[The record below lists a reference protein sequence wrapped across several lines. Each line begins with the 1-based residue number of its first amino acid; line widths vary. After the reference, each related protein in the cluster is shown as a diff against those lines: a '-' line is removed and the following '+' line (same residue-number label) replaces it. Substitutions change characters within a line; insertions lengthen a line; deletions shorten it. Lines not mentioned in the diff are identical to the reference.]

1 MVQVSG
7 GACNCGAGHDYVP
20 VSYTHLLEVITQAK
34 TAAEVT
40 SGLAEG
46 QNSIDAVIDQ
56 IPEAGAWDGKT
67 LTEPA
72 VSERGFIRLRV
83 EVSWL
88 GLQIR

>member
-1 MVQVSG
+1 MFKIRL
-7 GACNCGAGHDYVP
+7 AREKA
-20 VSYTHLLEVITQAK
+20 LEVITQAK

-67 LTEPA
+67 LTELG
-72 VSERGFIRLRV
+72 VIERGIYQSTSGSCFLYTSRGV
-83 EVSWL
+83 
-88 GLQIR
+88 